1 MIESVSSYHRDNQV
15 YRFAVEEGYVSG
27 DGYSLPF
34 LLAFKPAD
42 DFFIFPIIQQKIANI
57 FLVEENFPLI

>member
-1 MIESVSSYHRDNQV
+1 MIGSISSFRRDNQV

-42 DFFIFPIIQQKIANI
+42 DFFILHIIQQKITNI
-57 FLVEENFPLI
+57 FLVKEHFPLI